1 MEIKLGQAYSF
12 HQIGQRD
19 NQEDARFP
27 NEDIPSLKQRFFI
40 VCDGIGGCDK
50 GEVAS
55 QTVCEAFGKSL
66 KYTDFEEDFTNND
79 FSHALD
85 AAYAALDARAN
96 DTNKDMGTTLTFVC
110 FHGKGCTMAH
120 IGDSRIYQIRP
131 SEGIIYRSDDHSM
144 VNMMVHNGTLTPEQ
158 AIDHPQSNVITRYME
173 PVASDGNRCM
183 ATVMRTIDVEKD
195 DFFFLCS
202 DGVLQNISDDDIVE
216 ILSSSLSD
224 EAKMQKIAAMSKDS
238 DDNNTAYL
246 IHVEDVVKGL
256 DPDEQLEIEDEDSH
270 RTKKIKVASQCV
282 EDIEPV
288 KTPASPNKILSW
300 LKNIFK

>member
-12 HQIGQRD
+12 HQIGKRD

-27 NEDIPSLKQRFFI
+27 NEDVPSLKQRFFI

-55 QTVCEAFGKSL
+55 QTVCEAFGKAL
-66 KYTDFEEDFTNND
+66 KFIDFEEDFTNKD
-79 FSHALD
+79 LSHALD
-85 AAYAALDARAN
+85 AAYAALDARVNDAN
-96 DTNKDMGTTLTFVC
+96 RDMGTTLTFVC

-131 SEGIIYRSDDHSM
+131 SDHSM

-158 AIDHPQSNVITRYME
+158 AINHPQSNVITRYME
-173 PVASDGNRCM
+173 PDTSDGNRCM

-202 DGVLQNISDDDIVE
+202 DGVLQNVSDDDIVD
-216 ILSSSLSD
+216 ILSSSLND
-224 EAKMQKIAAMSKDS
+224 EDKMRKIAAMSKDS

-246 IHVEDVVKGL
+246 IHVENVVKGL
-256 DPDEQLEIEDEDSH
+256 DSDEQLEIEDEDSH
-270 RTKKIKVASQCV
+270 RTKKIKVASQRV
-282 EDIEPV
+282 EDVEPV
-288 KTPASPNKILSW
+288 KASASSNNFLSW
-300 LKNIFK
+300 LKNLFK